1 MSMNIRSF
9 RKAVREME
17 SGQIFYLNAINVSFA
32 VVEQLRE
39 FIDIGIVEPIR
50 EEAEK
55 YYKDVESVMSG
66 KVILPQMEYIKK

>member
-1 MSMNIRSF
+1 MTMNVRSF
-9 RKAVREME
+9 INEVMEME
-17 SGQIFYLNAINVSFA
+17 SGQIFYLNAINVSVA
-32 VVEQLRE
+32 VVEKLRE
-39 FIDIGIVEPIR
+39 FIDIGTVEPIR